1 MIGGRDLVRSALKA
15 GPGKTLPGCYIV
27 AISDSCIGAV
37 LGHRGA
43 ALHKMRID
51 TGAIVEVSKRD
62 EFLMGGD
69 EQRAIVLKGTLGQIL
84 QCQQQILELLSQNG
98 YHNERQSMQQ
108 LFADSGM
115 GVLPP
120 NPLEPQPLTW

>member
-1 MIGGRDLVRSALKA
+1 MIGGRDLVKSALEA
-15 GPGKTLPGCYIV
+15 GPGKSLPGCYIV

-43 ALHKMRID
+43 ALHKMRND

-62 EFLMGGD
+62 EFFEGGD
-69 EQRAIVLKGTLGQIL
+69 EQRAIVLKGMPGQIL

-98 YHNERQSMQQ
+98 YHVERQSMQH
-108 LFADSGM
+108 LFANAGM
-115 GVLPP
+115 GVPSP